1 MSTPRTPRETRP
13 AGIDP
18 VRGGAPAGLE
28 PLAVLPV
35 FVPLHGKRAVLAREL
50 VYTGI
55 TRASREFTLLTPA
68 PAVLGEAIAR
78 RTHRASGLR
87 GMIER

>member
-1 MSTPRTPRETRP
+1 
-13 AGIDP
+13 
-18 VRGGAPAGLE
+18 
-28 PLAVLPV
+28 
-35 FVPLHGKRAVLAREL
+35 VLAREL

-55 TRASREFTLLTPA
+55 TRASREFTLLTPV
-68 PAVLGEAIAR
+68 PAVLGEAILR